1 LFQLTYIAF
10 CGGDGGGDGMTSFGL
25 ALVTV
30 VAINIVGFCVTFFWT
45 KRSDIVKDIGGVG
58 SY

>member
-25 ALVTV
+25 AVVTV
-30 VAINIVGFCVTFFWT
+30 VAVNIVGFCVTFFL
-45 KRSDIVKDIGGVG
+45 D
-58 SY
+58 